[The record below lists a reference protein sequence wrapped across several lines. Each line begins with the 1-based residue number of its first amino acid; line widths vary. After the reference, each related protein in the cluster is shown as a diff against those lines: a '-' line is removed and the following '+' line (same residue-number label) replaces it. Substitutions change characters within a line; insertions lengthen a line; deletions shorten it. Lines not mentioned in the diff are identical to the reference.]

1 MASCVLCGRDVN
13 FLSQKVIHLCSTEQP
28 LCGDCWKEYDRA
40 DKVEQSRLRDRM
52 LTSPNLKKREQVQE
66 FLAANRESMLRR
78 DRENEEARQRAD
90 FLREHMTQKLRCCD
104 SPMEYL
110 GEGGYTQYPL
120 GLYIS
125 ATTRLVDVF
134 ECPVC
139 GQVKFF
145 NPDFVP
151 AALREKEKNN
161 G

>member
-1 MASCVLCGRDVN
+1 MASCVLCSRDVN
-13 FLSQKVIHLCSTEQP
+13 FLSQKVIHLCGTEQP
-28 LCGDCWKEYDRA
+28 LCGDCWKEFDRA

-52 LTSPNLKKREQVQE
+52 LSSPHLKKREQVQE
-66 FLAANRESMLRR
+66 FLAANRESMERR
-78 DRENEEARQRAD
+78 DREEKKAKERAD

-104 SPMEYL
+104 APMEYL
-110 GEGGYTQYPL
+110 GQGGYTQYPI
-120 GLYIS
+120 GLYIA

-145 NPDFVP
+145 NPEFVP
-151 AALREKEKNN
+151 DAFREKEATH